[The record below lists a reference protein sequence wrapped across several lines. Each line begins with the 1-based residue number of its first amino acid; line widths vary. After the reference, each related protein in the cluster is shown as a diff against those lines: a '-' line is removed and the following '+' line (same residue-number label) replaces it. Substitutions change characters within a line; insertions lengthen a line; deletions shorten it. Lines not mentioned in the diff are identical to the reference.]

1 MFTRLNSGWNTIT
14 SRQTTAQQQTSQVSV
29 SRLDEAEEEITED
42 KVLSDLTRDYVELI
56 KIFLGTNS
64 PPDDPNGDE
73 IPTPIFIH
81 FLSSQTTE
89 VWERGIQ
96 YMIYTLIGGL
106 VWPDSVA
113 FNRCVSLC
121 GRIFSVLIKN
131 CQDLRVIVVE
141 MLKKSLEALFNA
153 HPQAETISHL
163 ITLIWTIYQKLIVHP
178 QYQQSLET
186 LFLSAVPKLSSIALN
201 DLNKSLQRESNEKKK
216 RTLFKKM
223 LSPIIGASKQHLT
236 ARPLIN
242 NISHEFH
249 IPKTKPTMSDQDGI
263 IDLGSLFS
271 NNSGDNNS

>member
-1 MFTRLNSGWNTIT
+1 
-14 SRQTTAQQQTSQVSV
+14 
-29 SRLDEAEEEITED
+29 
-42 KVLSDLTRDYVELI
+42 
-56 KIFLGTNS
+56 
-64 PPDDPNGDE
+64 
-73 IPTPIFIH
+73 
-81 FLSSQTTE
+81 
-89 VWERGIQ
+89 
-96 YMIYTLIGGL
+96 
-106 VWPDSVA
+106 
-113 FNRCVSLC
+113 
-121 GRIFSVLIKN
+121 
-131 CQDLRVIVVE
+131 

-271 NNSGDNNS
+271 NNSGDNNSWSQGEIKASNIFPPDQDQFISSTLTVVTEKVRLELLCQSPKCIMRQRVDCSSGWDGAIVSPSFSTFSNNSSIFPSLQLFLLS